1 MFASVLRLDI
11 LALPSGN
18 FLVTEPFGAFFFLK
32 ISQLFEV
39 ETRLAWLNLPTTS
52 PC

>member
-18 FLVTEPFGAFFFLK
+18 FLVTEPFRALFLLSN
-32 ISQLFEV
+32 IADIRQLLLTAEKFAV
-39 ETRLAWLNLPTTS
+39 KLQ
-52 PC
+52 